1 MQAARHTALERRIG
15 YRFRD
20 PGLLAQALTHR
31 SFGSPH
37 NERLEF
43 LGDAVLGCVV
53 ASELYTRF
61 AALPEGELHER
72 RMALVRQSAL
82 AAIAQALGL
91 SEFLQV
97 GVGEETKRLPSVLA
111 DSLEAVYGAVLVDG
125 GYEAARAAILR
136 TFSEP
141 LERIASGKPP
151 KNAKSRLQEKL
162 HARGLPPPKY
172 ELVGT
177 TGRAHQPV
185 FEVECV
191 VERLGL
197 RARASG
203 SSRRSAEQQAAAGL
217 LGQLER

>member
-1 MQAARHTALERRIG
+1 MQARSTALERRLG

-20 PGLLAQALTHR
+20 PALLEQALTHR

-43 LGDAVLGCVV
+43 LGDAVLGCVI

-72 RMALVRQSAL
+72 RMALVRQTTL
-82 AAIAQALGL
+82 AAVARSLEL
-91 SEFLQV
+91 SDFVRV
-97 GVGEETKRLPSVLA
+97 GVGEETRRLPSVLA
-111 DSLEAVYGAVLVDG
+111 DGLEAVYGAVLLDG
-125 GYEAARAAILR
+125 GYEAARKAILR
-136 TFSEP
+136 TFGDE
-141 LERIASGKPP
+141 LERLAAAEPP

-162 HARGLPPPKY
+162 HARGLPPPRY
-172 ELVGT
+172 QVLAT

-185 FEVECV
+185 FEVECA

-203 SSRRSAEQQAAAGL
+203 GSRRAAEQQAAAEL
-217 LGQLER
+217 LAQLER